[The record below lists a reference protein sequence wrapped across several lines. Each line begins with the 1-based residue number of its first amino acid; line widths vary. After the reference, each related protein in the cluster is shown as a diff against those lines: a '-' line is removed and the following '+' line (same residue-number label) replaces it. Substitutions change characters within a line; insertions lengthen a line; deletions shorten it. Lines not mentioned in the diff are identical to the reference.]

1 MFPTIKGKKM
11 QFYEQLSFFASK
23 FILVTRRFK
32 DDPFIKEA
40 DVKKNLQDCSEFI
53 KNEIRHVSFSNLKQ

>member
-1 MFPTIKGKKM
+1 M

-23 FILVTRRFK
+23 FILVMGRFK

-40 DVKKNLQDCSEFI
+40 DIKKSYRTVLNSSKMKLGT
-53 KNEIRHVSFSNLKQ
+53 